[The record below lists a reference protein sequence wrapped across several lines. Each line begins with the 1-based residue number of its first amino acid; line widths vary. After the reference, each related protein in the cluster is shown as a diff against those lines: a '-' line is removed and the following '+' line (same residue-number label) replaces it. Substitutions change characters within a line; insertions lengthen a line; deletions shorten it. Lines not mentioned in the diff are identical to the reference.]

1 MLFDYHTH
9 TILSDGELLPSEL
22 LRRYEVNN
30 YKAVAITDHADT
42 SNFEFVISSI
52 LKVCDDITRETEII
66 AIPGIEF
73 THVPP
78 RMIESL
84 VFKARKLGAKLVVL
98 HGETPVEPVPE
109 KTNYYGVRAGID
121 ILAHPGFVDEETIKT
136 AVERG
141 VFLEISSRRGHSMAN
156 GHILKLARNYGFPL
170 IVNSDAHSPSDIM
183 DEERWRNFVL
193 GLGVSE
199 EELDIIHTNQI
210 SILKRMR

>member
-22 LRRYEVNN
+22 LRRYEDKG
-30 YKAVAITDHADT
+30 YQAVGITDHADT

-52 LKVCDDITRETEII
+52 LRVCEDITRETEIV
-66 AIPGIEF
+66 AIPGVEF

-84 VFKARKLGAKLVVL
+84 VERARRMGAKLVLL

-109 KTNYYGVRAGID
+109 KTNFYGVRAGID
-121 ILAHPGFVDEETIKT
+121 ILAHPGFIDEETIKT

-141 VFLEISSRRGHSMAN
+141 VFLEISSRKGHFMAN
-156 GHILKLARNYGFPL
+156 GHILKLARNYGLPL
-170 IVNSDAHSPSDIM
+170 VLNSDAHSPSDIM
-183 DEERWRNFVL
+183 DEEKWNKFVQ
-193 GLGVSE
+193 GIGFSE
-199 EELDIIHTNQI
+199 EEIETMKDNQI
-210 SILKRMR
+210 LLLKRMR